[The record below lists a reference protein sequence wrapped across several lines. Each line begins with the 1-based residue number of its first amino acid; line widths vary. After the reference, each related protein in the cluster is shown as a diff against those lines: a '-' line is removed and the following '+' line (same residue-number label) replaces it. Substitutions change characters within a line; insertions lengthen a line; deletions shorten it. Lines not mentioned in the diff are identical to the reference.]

1 MTMQVLLVVAVVLI
15 TLAVIIEAGA
25 LVAMYLMTRRI
36 GLKAE
41 AVIEDSRKLQQP
53 LETIAG
59 NLKTATNDLTE
70 TGKIARAQ
78 ARQLQEFLIDTQ
90 QNVRTQVD
98 AVLDTVEEAR
108 TVVMRPIRHYSA
120 LATGIA
126 VGVRTF
132 FRGKQTKDRTT
143 LVKVEPPAA

>member
-1 MTMQVLLVVAVVLI
+1 MQILLVVAVVLI
-15 TLAVIIEAGA
+15 TLAVITQAGA

-41 AVIEDSRKLQQP
+41 VVIEDSRKLQQP
-53 LETIAG
+53 LETIAS
-59 NLKTATNDLTE
+59 NLKTATSDLTE

-78 ARQLQEFLIDTQ
+78 ARQIQEFLTDTQ
-90 QNVRTQVD
+90 QNIREQVD
-98 AVLDTVEEAR
+98 AVVDTVEEAR

-132 FRGKQTKDRTT
+132 FCGKQTKNRTAS
-143 LVKVEPPAA
+143 LKVEPPAA